1 MHEIGIEWMT
11 QTEVNG
17 HFLELR
23 GIPDERLKWE
33 RIPEAIAGANYYN
46 IQNIPGQL
54 TVEPDSG
61 KIYLKIQ
68 YVTGADIRETTIM
81 DALVRYL
88 ETEMMKICQWVTLLN
103 QTEKVIGSQWLLQAA
118 GKICYSV
125 EDKFL
130 MACEMEEKLMAVLDT
145 YTIPYMADSECM
157 GVCCEWHRE
166 SQSHMYHI
174 TIQSAEMMMT
184 ISTVLSTPVPEEQI
198 PDTLETC
205 MALNQGAWG
214 SFYLDDSTGCVGYH
228 MTAVY
233 GRHVDTDWITAQIAL
248 AEAAIGDWKKKEDD
262 WRAQER

>member
-23 GIPDERLKWE
+23 GIPDEKLEWE

-68 YVTGADIRETTIM
+68 YVTGADIRETTIT
-81 DALVRYL
+81 DALGRYL
-88 ETEMMKICQWVTLLN
+88 EEEMAKICQWVAFLN
-103 QTEKVIGSQWLLQAA
+103 QTEKIIGSQWLPQAA

-145 YTIPYMADSECM
+145 YSLQ
-157 GVCCEWHRE
+157 GRFG
-166 SQSHMYHI
+166 MYGG
-174 TIQSAEMMMT
+174 
-184 ISTVLSTPVPEEQI
+184 L
-198 PDTLETC
+198 L
-205 MALNQGAWG
+205 
-214 SFYLDDSTGCVGYH
+214 
-228 MTAVY
+228 
-233 GRHVDTDWITAQIAL
+233 
-248 AEAAIGDWKKKEDD
+248 
-262 WRAQER
+262 